1 MQVRDLMTKEIGA
14 VNPLATVKDAARI
27 MKELRTSLL
36 AVATDTGV
44 IGTLTARDIAERAA
58 AEGRDPKQTSV
69 EDVMSLG
76 IIVCF
81 EDENVKQALETM
93 MSKRVSQLPVL
104 DRKRHLVGRLCLED
118 LVSQPKA
125 RSAVEQVLRD
135 PAKPGDT
142 AAGVA
147 GRASRR

>member
-14 VNPLATVKDAARI
+14 VNPLTTVKDAARR

-44 IGTLTARDIAERAA
+44 IGTLTARDIAERAT
-58 AEGRDPKQTSV
+58 AEGRDPKQTPV
-69 EDVMSLG
+69 EDVMSRG

-81 EDENVKQALETM
+81 EDERVEQALDTM

-104 DRKRHLVGRLCLED
+104 DRKRQLVGRLCLED
-118 LVSQPKA
+118 LVFQLKA

-135 PAKPGDT
+135 PALKPGET
-142 AAGVA
+142 AAKVVGPR
-147 GRASRR
+147 GQ

>member
-14 VNPLATVKDAARI
+14 VKPLTTVREAARK

-58 AEGRDPKQTSV
+58 AEGRDPKQTPV

-81 EDENVKQALETM
+81 EDQGLEEALDTM
-93 MSKRVSQLPVL
+93 RSKRVSQLPVL
-104 DRKRHLVGRLCLED
+104 DRKRQLVGRLCLED
-118 LVSQPKA
+118 LVFQPKA
-125 RSAVEQVLRD
+125 RNAVVQVLRSQPGAASA
-135 PAKPGDT
+135 PA
-142 AAGVA
+142 
-147 GRASRR
+147 RE